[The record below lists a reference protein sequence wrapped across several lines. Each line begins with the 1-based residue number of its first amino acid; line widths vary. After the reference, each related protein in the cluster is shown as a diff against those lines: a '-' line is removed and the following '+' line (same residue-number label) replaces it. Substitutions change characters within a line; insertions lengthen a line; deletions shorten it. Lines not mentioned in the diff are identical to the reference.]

1 MSLVAITEGA
11 KGPQVAEHDQKLDI
25 VKRMGDGELCSS
37 LAAEFGVSIRTMQVL
52 KKTKENIVKKKCSL
66 LDQQGSLKRK
76 RYTGVVGSDFEKI
89 IYTWFIQQRD
99 TGFPISGFLLMNKAS
114 TLAETLGRP
123 NFKASTGWLRKFQQR
138 HGIRMIRVDGER
150 LSSDAVASDEFT
162 KIFSSFIEI
171 EGGSVDN
178 VYNADETGLFWK
190 CLPRKTLAPRNE
202 HSAPGHKLA
211 KERVTVMT
219 CANATGTHKVPL
231 LVIGKAKHPRAFK
244 NVNILPVQYV
254 NQTNAWMDRS
264 IFKEWFTT
272 TFIPAVEKKNGKIE
286 KLILLLDNAR
296 SHPSA
301 EELTELYPHCTVVFL
316 PPNVTALIQPM
327 DQGVIECT
335 KRAYRKEYCRK
346 LLSSTEGHL
355 IANLEV
361 LVKKWTILDCVRTVA
376 MAWDSVSEQTLRNA
390 WKKALQGESLPT
402 DNDEDIGALQHLT
415 SQLSSERVTLTETN
429 EWLQV
434 DNHDPGWRILTLE
447 EITDSVLH
455 NIEPV
460 NVVLNEHGEDAEE
473 DAEDTSN
480 EETSMSNNDA
490 YNALNGLYKWLAS
503 KPGADRALLAAL
515 DKVQSVA
522 IDEMLNRLI

>member
-1 MSLVAITEGA
+1 M
-11 KGPQVAEHDQKLDI
+11 DQKLDI

-76 RYTGVVGSDFEKI
+76 RYTGVVRSDFEKI

-138 HGIRMIRVDGER
+138 HGIRMIRVDGEK

-171 EGGSVDN
+171 EGVSVDN

-272 TFIPAVEKKNGKIE
+272 TFIPAVEKKNGKVE

-301 EELTELYPHCTVVFL
+301 EELT
-316 PPNVTALIQPM
+316 
-327 DQGVIECT
+327 
-335 KRAYRKEYCRK
+335 
-346 LLSSTEGHL
+346 
-355 IANLEV
+355 
-361 LVKKWTILDCVRTVA
+361 
-376 MAWDSVSEQTLRNA
+376 
-390 WKKALQGESLPT
+390 
-402 DNDEDIGALQHLT
+402 
-415 SQLSSERVTLTETN
+415 
-429 EWLQV
+429 
-434 DNHDPGWRILTLE
+434 
-447 EITDSVLH
+447 
-455 NIEPV
+455 
-460 NVVLNEHGEDAEE
+460 
-473 DAEDTSN
+473 
-480 EETSMSNNDA
+480 
-490 YNALNGLYKWLAS
+490 
-503 KPGADRALLAAL
+503 
-515 DKVQSVA
+515 
-522 IDEMLNRLI
+522 